1 MKTIIFFSLLLSF
14 TSSMALASIPSGP
27 ELEKLKAG
35 KLIKKVEDLKG
46 EIWPRV
52 TIQVVIPHTPKQN
65 MEVFDD
71 FERQKDFIPDMVSA
85 KVLRKLENNA
95 YDVAFE
101 MEMPWPISN
110 TKYVTRNTIKQNGN
124 DYRIDWHLIKSN
136 QMKATTGSVIF
147 EALDTD
153 KTLFTYVSHITP
165 DSEFASMFKSRVPED
180 VEKTVKIIVKHLE
193 KNVRN

>member
-1 MKTIIFFSLLLSF
+1 MKTLTLFTLLFCVTSF
-14 TSSMALASIPSGP
+14 TSKAAIPSGP

-46 EIWPRV
+46 EIWPRI
-52 TIQVVIPHTPKQN
+52 TIQVVIPHTPKAN

-71 FERQKDFIPDMVSA
+71 FERQKDFIPDMISA
-85 KVLRKLENNA
+85 KVIRKLENNA

-110 TKYVTRNTIKQNGN
+110 TKYVTRNTIRQNGN

-147 EALDTD
+147 QALGED
-153 KTLFTYVSHITP
+153 KTIFTYVSHITP
-165 DSEFASMFKSRVPED
+165 DSEFASMFKSRVSED
-180 VEKTVKIIVKHLE
+180 VEKTVKIIMKHLE
-193 KNVRN
+193 KNVR